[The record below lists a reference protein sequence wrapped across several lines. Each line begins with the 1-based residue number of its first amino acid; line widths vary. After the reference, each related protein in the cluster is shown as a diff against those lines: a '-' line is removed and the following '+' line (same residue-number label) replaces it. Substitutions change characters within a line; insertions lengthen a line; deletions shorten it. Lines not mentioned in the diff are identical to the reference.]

1 MFPVVFLS
9 EMTLDWVWSG
19 PNTMRDLPTV
29 SSGVGD
35 SLQEVQEVIKHQKEP
50 VKLSEIYISCR
61 SESTEVFSSEM
72 TLDWVWGGPN
82 TMRDLPTVS
91 PGVGGSLQEV

>member
-1 MFPVVFLS
+1 MGDF
-9 EMTLDWVWSG
+9 
-19 PNTMRDLPTV
+19 PTV
-29 SSGVGD
+29 SPGVGD

-72 TLDWVWGGPN
+72 TLDWVWSGPN
-82 TMRDLPTVS
+82 IMGDLFTVP